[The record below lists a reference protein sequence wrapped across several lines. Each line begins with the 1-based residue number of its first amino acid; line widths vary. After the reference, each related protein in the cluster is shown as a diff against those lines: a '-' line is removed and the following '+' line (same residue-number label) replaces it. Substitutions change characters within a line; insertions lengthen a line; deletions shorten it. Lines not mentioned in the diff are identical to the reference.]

1 MIGNLG
7 TGWMLLGLGSSAL
20 GLRFG
25 QRPLIRSKSLPGCL
39 GQYGRGIGSRAG
51 IGKIPSFIR
60 SEIGDV

>member
-1 MIGNLG
+1 
-7 TGWMLLGLGSSAL
+7 MLLGLGTSAL

-25 QRPLIRSKSLPGCL
+25 QRPLIRSKSHPGCL